1 MISEQLVLNSGE
13 VYEEGFSFQPDL
25 ILLFVSTSFS
35 DIESLNFLRVL
46 YPDSVIIGSST
57 AGEIEDINIYD
68 GSAVATA
75 VKFEKATLDYHE
87 AVIHDPSNSF
97 KAAYELIEK
106 FDTRGLKHVMVFCD
120 GLQSNPSE
128 FVEGLRHKSDVNC
141 TISGGFAA
149 DGFEFINSYV
159 ITNDVEAKSKMAVAV
174 GFYGEGLKIGY
185 GSLSGWDSFGVD
197 RIVTRSENNKVY
209 SIDGMPILELY
220 KNMLQ
225 EQFKNLPASG
235 MLLPISVRKKI
246 TDRPEIRSIVDYDS
260 EKAYISFCG
269 NIPEGSILRL
279 MKANHERLVS
289 GAEGAAE
296 LGIEEIGNTH
306 TDLAILISSVGR
318 RLVLKQLDEDE
329 IVAVRDVIGEDATIA
344 GYYSYSEIAPHL
356 SDKKPELQCQS
367 MTITTFSEFD
377 PEDEID

>member
-1 MISEQLVLNSGE
+1 MISEQLVLHSGE

-25 ILLFVSTSFS
+25 ILLFVSTSFN

-46 YPDSVIIGSST
+46 YPDAVIIGSST

-68 GSAVATA
+68 GSAVATG
-75 VKFEKATLDYHE
+75 VKFEKASIDYYDSD
-87 AVIHDPSNSF
+87 ILDPSKSF
-97 KAAYELIEK
+97 QAAYELIDK
-106 FDTRGLKHVMVFCD
+106 FERRGLKHVMIFCD

-128 FVEGLRHKSDVNC
+128 FIDGLRHHHDVNF

-149 DGFEFINSYV
+149 DGFEFINSFV
-159 ITNDVEAKSKMAVAV
+159 ITNDVEARSKMAVAV
-174 GFYGEGLKIGY
+174 GFYGEGLKVGY

-197 RIVTRSENNKVY
+197 RIVTKSIKNKVY

-225 EQFKNLPASG
+225 DQFQNLPASG
-235 MLLPISVRKKI
+235 MLLPISVRQKI
-246 TDRPEIRSIVDYDS
+246 TDRPDIRAIVDYDS
-260 EKAYISFCG
+260 EQGYISFCG

-279 MKANHERLVS
+279 MKANHERLIS

-306 TDLAILISSVGR
+306 TDLAVLISSVGR

-329 IVAVRDVIGEDATIA
+329 IVAVREVIGEDATIS

-356 SDKKPELQCQS
+356 SDKKPQLQCQS

-377 PEDEID
+377 PGDELD